1 VAASVDGIGDPGELS
16 VNRAGDLYIHAGGLM
31 LS

>member
-1 VAASVDGIGDPGELS
+1 VAASVDRIGDPGELS
-16 VNRAGDLYIHAGGLM
+16 VNRAGDLDVYAGGLV